1 MDGGSRRFT
10 PPPAPSPSGSL
21 CDPANQDTEPRSGS
35 VGEGDVI
42 YPVRKSEGRAPAF
55 LGVERS
61 LTGRRWRAR
70 EAEVGLVE
78 ALRRRFQ
85 LPEIAARLLAGRG
98 VTLEDAPNF
107 LEPTLKALFP
117 DPSSF
122 ADMDEAARVI
132 EDAIVAGRSCA
143 VLADY
148 DVDGG
153 SSAAQLVRYFRA
165 RGRELKIYVPD
176 RMKEGYGPSALAFE
190 RLKADGVELVITV
203 DCGAAAEGPLNAAAE
218 LGLDVIVLDHHL
230 MAGPPPKAR
239 AVVNPNRLDCKSG
252 QGDLTAAGV
261 VLVTLAAVNR
271 EARRR
276 GSIGANNLP
285 DLMHM
290 LDLAA
295 IGTVCDVA
303 PLTGFNRA
311 IVAQGLKVLRNGN
324 NLGLVALAES
334 AGRPIGKGG
343 GLATVYDFGF
353 ILGPRI
359 NAGGRVGDA
368 SLATRLLSTEDPA
381 EARELA
387 AMLEDLNAERRAR
400 EAEMLAEAET
410 AALAE
415 AELRAVVIV
424 GSHRWHPG
432 VIGIAAG
439 RLKDRLMKPTIVL
452 GGVGEHEPA
461 KGSGRST
468 PGVNLGAAIAAA
480 KNAGLLIN
488 GGGHAM
494 AAGLTVEW
502 GKVEELKDFLSEA
515 LAGEIASAAGE
526 ARALSIDA
534 AGAISALDLKLIDA
548 LDRIGPY
555 GQGHPEPVFALPD
568 VRVSFAKLVKDEHVR
583 FTLEDS
589 RGARIGGIA
598 FRAMQSALGEAL
610 LKREGIF
617 HAAVRVKRNE
627 WNGNVRAEVEIVDL
641 AAAH

>member
-1 MDGGSRRFT
+1 MSASAAKL
-10 PPPAPSPSGSL
+10 PA
-21 CDPANQDTEPRSGS
+21 
-35 VGEGDVI
+35 GENA
-42 YPVRKSEGRAPAF
+42 SAF

-61 LTGRRWRAR
+61 LTGRRWRTRDADL
-70 EAEVGLVE
+70 GTVE
-78 ALRRRFQ
+78 AFRRKFG
-85 LPEIAARLLAGRG
+85 LPEIAARLMAARG
-98 VTLEDAPNF
+98 VPLESGQTF

-122 ADMDEAARVI
+122 SDMDVAAVLI
-132 EDAIVAGRSCA
+132 EDAIASGKPAA

-176 RMKEGYGPSALAFE
+176 RMKEGYGPSTLAFE
-190 RLKADGVELVITV
+190 RLKAHGVQLVITV
-203 DCGAAAEGPLNAAAE
+203 DCGAAAEEPLNAAAD

-230 MAGPPPKAR
+230 MAGLPPKAA
-239 AVVNPNRLDCKSG
+239 AVVNPNRLDDRSG
-252 QGDLTAAGV
+252 QGHLTAAGV

-271 EARRR
+271 EARKR
-276 GSIGANNLP
+276 GSIGSNNLP
-285 DLMHM
+285 DLIQM

-311 IVAQGLKVLRNGN
+311 IVSQGLKILRNGKN
-324 NLGLVALAES
+324 IGLVALAES
-334 AGRPIGKGG
+334 AGRKGG
-343 GLATVYDFGF
+343 ASVYDFGF

-368 SLATRLLSTEDPA
+368 SLATKLLSTEDPE

-387 AMLEDLNAERRAR
+387 ATLEALNQERRAR
-400 EAEMLAEAET
+400 EAEMLADAET
-410 AALAE
+410 EALAE
-415 AELRAVVIV
+415 AEKRNVVIV

-452 GGVGEHEPA
+452 GGTSENEPA

-468 PGVNLGAAIAAA
+468 PGVNLGAAVAAA
-480 KNAGLLIN
+480 KQAGLLIN
-488 GGGHAM
+488 GGGHAA

-502 GKVEELKDFLSEA
+502 DKVEALKDFLSEA
-515 LAGEIASAAGE
+515 LNDEIANAAGE
-526 ARALSIDA
+526 ARALSVDA
-534 AGAISALDLKLIDA
+534 IAGVGALDLGLIEA

-555 GQGHPEPVFALPD
+555 GQGHPEPLFALPD
-568 VRVSFAKLVKDEHVR
+568 VRVSFSKLVKDEHVR
-583 FTLEDS
+583 FTLEDV
-589 RGARIGGIA
+589 RGARISGIA
-598 FRAMQSALGEAL
+598 FRAMKNPIGEAL
-610 LKREGIF
+610 MKREGAF
-617 HAAVRVKRNE
+617 HAAVRIKRNE
-627 WNGNVRAEVEIVDL
+627 WNGNVSTEVEIVDL
-641 AAAH
+641 AIAGA

>member
-1 MDGGSRRFT
+1 MSAALKFERG
-10 PPPAPSPSGSL
+10 A
-21 CDPANQDTEPRSGS
+21 
-35 VGEGDVI
+35 
-42 YPVRKSEGRAPAF
+42 AF

-61 LTGRRWRAR
+61 LTGRRWQTR
-70 EAEVGLVE
+70 EADLSLVE
-78 ALRRRFQ
+78 AFRRKFS
-85 LPEIAARLLAGRG
+85 LPEVAARLLAARG
-98 VTLEDAPNF
+98 IALEGAEHF

-122 ADMDEAARVI
+122 TDMDEAARVI

-153 SSAAQLVRYFRA
+153 SSGAQLVRYFRA

-176 RMKEGYGPSALAFE
+176 RMTEGYGPSVIAFE
-190 RLKADGVELVITV
+190 RLKAAGVELVITV
-203 DCGAAAEGPLNAAAE
+203 DCGAAAEGPLNAAAD
-218 LGLDVIVLDHHL
+218 LGLDVVVLDHHL
-230 MAGPPPKAR
+230 MHHEPPKAR
-239 AVVNPNRLDCKSG
+239 AVVNPNRMDCTSG

-261 VLVTLAAVNR
+261 VLVTMAAINR

-276 GSIGANNLP
+276 GSIGSNNLP
-285 DLMHM
+285 DLMQM

-311 IVAQGLKVLRNGN
+311 IVAQGLKILRNGTN
-324 NLGLVALAES
+324 IGLAALAEN
-334 AGRPIGKGG
+334 AGRKGQ
-343 GLATVYDFGF
+343 ATVYDFGF
-353 ILGPRI
+353 VLGPRI

-368 SLATRLLSTEDPA
+368 SLATRLLSTEDVD

-387 AMLEDLNAERRAR
+387 ATLEALNQERRAR

-415 AELRAVVIV
+415 AEKRAVVIV
-424 GSHRWHPG
+424 GSHNWHPG

-452 GGVGEHEPA
+452 GGVTEHEPA

-468 PGVNLGAAIAAA
+468 PGVNLGAAVAAA
-480 KNAGLLIN
+480 KEAGLLIN
-488 GGGHAM
+488 GGGHAA

-502 GKVEELKDFLSEA
+502 DRVEALRDFLSER
-515 LAGEIASAAGE
+515 LAPEIAAAEGE
-526 ARALSIDA
+526 ARALTIDA
-534 AGAISALDLKLIDA
+534 TGAVGSVNVGLIEALEK
-548 LDRIGPY
+548 IGPY

-568 VRVSFAKLVKDEHVR
+568 VRVSFAKLVKEEHVR
-583 FTLEDS
+583 FTLEDA
-589 RGARIGGIA
+589 RGARVGGIA
-598 FRAMQSALGEAL
+598 FRAMKSPLGEAMM
-610 LKREGIF
+610 KKDQTY
-617 HAAVRVKRNE
+617 HAAVRVKKNE
-627 WNGNVRAEVEIVDL
+627 WNDTVRAEVEIVDL
-641 AAAH
+641 AVSKG

>member
-1 MDGGSRRFT
+1 MAT
-10 PPPAPSPSGSL
+10 AAIKL
-21 CDPANQDTEPRSGS
+21 ETET
-35 VGEGDVI
+35 
-42 YPVRKSEGRAPAF
+42 AF

-61 LTGRRWRAR
+61 LTGRKWRAR
-70 EAEVGLVE
+70 SADLGLTEAF
-78 ALRRRFQ
+78 RRRFG
-85 LPEIAARLLAGRG
+85 LPEIAARLMAARG
-98 VTLEDAPNF
+98 VSMDDAEAF
-107 LEPTLKALFP
+107 LTPTLKTHFP

-122 ADMDEAARVI
+122 QDMDEAARVI
-132 EDAIVAGRSCA
+132 EDAIVSGRSCA

-165 RGRELKIYVPD
+165 RERSLQIYVPD
-176 RMKEGYGPSALAFE
+176 RMREGYGPSVLAFE
-190 RLKADGVELVITV
+190 RLKAAGVELVITV
-203 DCGAAAEGPLNAAAE
+203 DCGAAAEGPLNAAAD

-239 AVVNPNRLDCKSG
+239 AVVNPNRLDDRSG
-252 QGDLTAAGV
+252 QGHLTAAGV

-276 GSIGANNLP
+276 GSLGSNNLP
-285 DLMHM
+285 DLIQM

-311 IVAQGLKVLRNGN
+311 IVSQGLKILRNGKN
-324 NLGLVALAES
+324 IGMTALAEN
-334 AGRPIGKGG
+334 AGRRGQ
-343 GLATVYDFGF
+343 ASVYDFGF

-368 SLATRLLSTEDPA
+368 SLATKLLSTEDA
-381 EARELA
+381 EEARELA
-387 AMLEDLNAERRAR
+387 ATLEALNQERRAR
-400 EAEMLAEAET
+400 EAEMLADAESE
-410 AALAE
+410 ALAE
-415 AELRAVVIV
+415 AEKRAIVIV
-424 GSHRWHPG
+424 GSHLWHPG

-452 GGVGEHEPA
+452 GGVSEHEPA

-468 PGVNLGAAIAAA
+468 PGVNLGRAVAEA
-480 KNAGLLIN
+480 KAAGLLIN
-488 GGGHAM
+488 GGGHAA
-494 AAGLTVEW
+494 AAGLTIEWDRVEA
-502 GKVEELKDFLSEA
+502 LKDFLSEK
-515 LAGEIASAAGE
+515 LEPEIAAAAGE

-534 AGAISALDLKLIDA
+534 AGAVGALDLGLIDA

-555 GQGHPEPVFALPD
+555 GQGHPEPMFALPD
-568 VRVSFAKLVKDEHVR
+568 VRVCFAKLVKEEHIR

-598 FRAMQSALGEAL
+598 FRALKSPLGEAL
-610 LKREGIF
+610 MKKDAVY
-617 HAAVRVKRNE
+617 HAAVRVKKNE
-627 WNGNVRAEVEIVDL
+627 WNDTVKAEVEIVDL
-641 AAAH
+641 AAAS

>member
-1 MDGGSRRFT
+1 MS
-10 PPPAPSPSGSL
+10 AAL
-21 CDPANQDTEPRSGS
+21 QLERS
-35 VGEGDVI
+35 
-42 YPVRKSEGRAPAF
+42 AAF

-61 LTGRRWRAR
+61 LTGRRWRTRDADL
-70 EAEVGLVE
+70 ALVE
-78 ALRRRFQ
+78 AFRRRFS
-85 LPEIAARLLAGRG
+85 LPEIAARLLAARG
-98 VTLEDAPNF
+98 VALEGAETF

-132 EDAIVAGRSCA
+132 EDAIVSGRSCA

-153 SSAAQLVRYFRA
+153 SSGAQLVRYFRA

-176 RMKEGYGPSALAFE
+176 RMKEGYGPSVVAFE
-190 RLKADGVELVITV
+190 RLKAEGVELVITV
-203 DCGAAAEGPLNAAAE
+203 DCGAAAEGPLNAAAD
-218 LGLDVIVLDHHL
+218 LGLDVVVLDHHL
-230 MAGPPPKAR
+230 MQHEPPKAR
-239 AVVNPNRLDCKSG
+239 AVVNPNRMDCRSG
-252 QGDLTAAGV
+252 QGHLTAAGV

-276 GSIGANNLP
+276 GSIGSNNLP
-285 DLMHM
+285 DLIQM

-311 IVAQGLKVLRNGN
+311 IVSQGLKILRNGKN
-324 NLGLVALAES
+324 IGLAALAEN
-334 AGRPIGKGG
+334 AGRKGQ
-343 GLATVYDFGF
+343 ATVYDFGF

-368 SLATRLLSTEDPA
+368 SLATRLLSTEDID

-387 AMLEDLNAERRAR
+387 ATLEALNQERRAR

-415 AELRAVVIV
+415 AEQRAVVIV

-452 GGVGEHEPA
+452 GGVSEREPA

-468 PGVNLGAAIAAA
+468 PGVNLGAAVAAA
-480 KNAGLLIN
+480 KEAGLLIN
-488 GGGHAM
+488 GGGHAA

-502 GKVEELKDFLSEA
+502 ERVEELKDFLSER
-515 LAGEIASAAGE
+515 LAPELNAAAGE

-534 AGAISALDLKLIDA
+534 AGAVGAIDLGLIEA

-568 VRVSFAKLVKDEHVR
+568 VRVSFAKLVKEEHVR
-583 FTLEDS
+583 FTLEDA

-598 FRAMQSALGEAL
+598 FRAMKSPLGEAL
-610 LKREGIF
+610 MKRDATY

-627 WNGNVRAEVEIVDL
+627 WNDTVRAEVEIVDL
-641 AAAH
+641 AASAG

>member
-1 MDGGSRRFT
+1 MAVSAAKI
-10 PPPAPSPSGSL
+10 PKIEA
-21 CDPANQDTEPRSGS
+21 A
-35 VGEGDVI
+35 
-42 YPVRKSEGRAPAF
+42 AAF

-61 LTGRRWRAR
+61 LTGRRWRTR
-70 EAEVGLVE
+70 EADLALVE
-78 ALRRRFQ
+78 AFRRRFQ
-85 LPEIAARLLAGRG
+85 LPEVAARLMAARG
-98 VTLEDAPNF
+98 VSLDDAPNF

-132 EDAIVAGRSCA
+132 EDAIVAGRPCA

-190 RLKADGVELVITV
+190 RLKEDGVELVITV

-239 AVVNPNRLDCKSG
+239 AVVNPNRLDDTSG
-252 QGDLTAAGV
+252 QGALTAAGV

-271 EARRR
+271 EARKR
-276 GSIGANNLP
+276 GSIGSNNLP
-285 DLMHM
+285 DLMQM

-311 IVAQGLKVLRNGN
+311 IVAQGLKVLRNGKN
-324 NLGLVALAES
+324 IGLVALAES
-334 AGRPIGKGG
+334 AGRKGA
-343 GLATVYDFGF
+343 ATVYDFGF

-368 SLATRLLSTEDPA
+368 SLATRLLSTEDPE

-387 AMLEDLNAERRAR
+387 ATLEALNAERRQR
-400 EAEMLAEAET
+400 EAEMLADAET

-415 AELRAVVIV
+415 AEHRNVVIV
-424 GSHRWHPG
+424 GSHLWHPG

-439 RLKDRLMKPTIVL
+439 RLKDRLMKPAIVL
-452 GGVGEHEPA
+452 GGVNENEPA

-468 PGVNLGAAIAAA
+468 PGVNLGAAVAAA
-480 KNAGLLIN
+480 KTAGLLIN
-488 GGGHAM
+488 GGGHAA

-502 GKVEELKDFLSEA
+502 DKVEALKDFLSDA

-534 AGAISALDLKLIDA
+534 AGAVGAMDLQLIDA

-568 VRVSFAKLVKDEHVR
+568 VRVSFSKLVKEEHVR
-583 FTLEDS
+583 FTLEDA

-598 FRAMQSALGEAL
+598 FRAMKSALGEAL
-610 LKREGIF
+610 LKREGTF

-641 AAAH
+641 AAAG

>member
-1 MDGGSRRFT
+1 MSAALKLETGT
-10 PPPAPSPSGSL
+10 
-21 CDPANQDTEPRSGS
+21 
-35 VGEGDVI
+35 
-42 YPVRKSEGRAPAF
+42 AF

-61 LTGRRWRAR
+61 LTGRRWRSRDADL
-70 EAEVGLVE
+70 GLVE
-78 ALRRRFQ
+78 AFRRRFS
-85 LPEIAARLLAGRG
+85 LPEIAARLLAARG
-98 VTLEDAPNF
+98 VSMESAPTF

-117 DPSSF
+117 DPSTF
-122 ADMDEAARVI
+122 QDMDEAARVI
-132 EDAIVAGRSCA
+132 EDAIVSGRSCA

-153 SSAAQLVRYFRA
+153 SSGAQLVRYFRA

-176 RMKEGYGPSALAFE
+176 RMTEGYGPSIVAFE
-190 RLKADGVELVITV
+190 RLKAAGVELVITV
-203 DCGAAAEGPLNAAAE
+203 DCGAAAEGPLNAAAD
-218 LGLDVIVLDHHL
+218 LGIDVVVLDHHL
-230 MAGPPPKAR
+230 MSGPPPKAR
-239 AVVNPNRLDCKSG
+239 AVVNPNRLDDRSG
-252 QGDLTAAGV
+252 QGHLTAAGV
-261 VLVTLAAVNR
+261 VLVAMAAINR

-276 GSIGANNLP
+276 GSIGSNNLP
-285 DLMHM
+285 DLMQM

-311 IVAQGLKVLRNGN
+311 IVAQGLKVLRNGKN
-324 NLGLVALAES
+324 IGMAALAEN
-334 AGRPIGKGG
+334 AGRKGQ
-343 GLATVYDFGF
+343 ASVYDFGF

-368 SLATRLLSTEDPA
+368 SLATRLLSTEDPD

-387 AMLEDLNAERRAR
+387 ATLEALNQERRQR

-410 AALAE
+410 NAIAE
-415 AELRAVVIV
+415 AEKHNVVIV

-452 GGVGEHEPA
+452 GGVSEHEPA

-468 PGVNLGAAIAAA
+468 PGVNLGAAVAAA
-480 KNAGLLIN
+480 KEAGLLIN
-488 GGGHAM
+488 GGGHAA

-502 GKVEELKDFLSEA
+502 GKVEALKEFLSDR
-515 LAGEIASAAGE
+515 LAGELSASAGE
-526 ARALSIDA
+526 ARALSVDA
-534 AGAISALDLKLIDA
+534 AGAIGALDLDLIDA

-555 GQGHPEPVFALPD
+555 GQGHPEPLFALPN
-568 VRVSFAKLVKDEHVR
+568 VRVSFAKLVKEDHVR
-583 FTLEDS
+583 FTLEDT

-598 FRAMQSALGEAL
+598 FRAMKSPLGEAMM
-610 LKREGIF
+610 KKDGTY
-617 HAAVRVKRNE
+617 HAAVRVKRND

-641 AAAH
+641 AEAKS

>member
-1 MDGGSRRFT
+1 MTAARK
-10 PPPAPSPSGSL
+10 L
-21 CDPANQDTEPRSGS
+21 DTG
-35 VGEGDVI
+35 
-42 YPVRKSEGRAPAF
+42 AAF

-70 EAEVGLVE
+70 EADLGLTE
-78 ALRRRFQ
+78 AFRRRFS
-85 LPEIAARLLAGRG
+85 LPEIAARLLAARG
-98 VTLEDAPNF
+98 VSLDEAEAF
-107 LEPTLKALFP
+107 LAPTLKTHFP

-122 ADMDEAARVI
+122 QDMDEAARVI
-132 EDAIVAGRSCA
+132 EDAIVSGRSCA

-190 RLKADGVELVITV
+190 RLKAEGVELVITV
-203 DCGAAAEGPLNAAAE
+203 DCGAAAEGPLNAAAD
-218 LGLDVIVLDHHL
+218 LGLDVVVLDHHL
-230 MAGPPPKAR
+230 MAGPPPRAR
-239 AVVNPNRLDCKSG
+239 AVVNPNRLDDTSG
-252 QGDLTAAGV
+252 QGHLTAAGV

-271 EARRR
+271 EARKR
-276 GSIGANNLP
+276 GSIGSNNLP
-285 DLMHM
+285 DLIQM

-311 IVAQGLKVLRNGN
+311 IVAQGLKILRNGKN
-324 NLGLVALAES
+324 IGMVALAEN
-334 AGRPIGKGG
+334 AGRKGQ
-343 GLATVYDFGF
+343 ATVYDFGF

-368 SLATRLLSTEDPA
+368 SLATKLLSTENEE

-387 AMLEDLNAERRAR
+387 ATLEALNQERRAR
-400 EAEMLAEAET
+400 EAEMLADAET

-415 AELRAVVIV
+415 AEKRNVVIV
-424 GSHRWHPG
+424 GSHLWHPG

-452 GGVGEHEPA
+452 GGVTEHEPA

-468 PGVNLGAAIAAA
+468 PGVNLGAAVAAA
-480 KNAGLLIN
+480 KTAGLLIN
-488 GGGHAM
+488 GGGHAA

-502 GKVEELKDFLSEA
+502 DKVEALKDFLSDY
-515 LAGEIASAAGE
+515 LAPEIAAAAGE
-526 ARALSIDA
+526 ARALSVDA
-534 AGAISALDLKLIDA
+534 AGAVGAMDLQLLDA
-548 LDRIGPY
+548 LDQIGPY

-568 VRVSFAKLVKDEHVR
+568 VRVCFAKLVKEEHVR
-583 FTLEDS
+583 FTLEDA
-589 RGARIGGIA
+589 RGARVSGIA
-598 FRAMQSALGEAL
+598 FRAMKSPIGEAL
-610 LKREGIF
+610 LKRDATY
-617 HAAVRVKRNE
+617 HAAVRIKRNE
-627 WNGNVRAEVEIVDL
+627 WNGNVKAEVEIVDL
-641 AAAH
+641 ASAS

>member
-1 MDGGSRRFT
+1 MTAAQARV
-10 PPPAPSPSGSL
+10 
-21 CDPANQDTEPRSGS
+21 S
-35 VGEGDVI
+35 VGG
-42 YPVRKSEGRAPAF
+42 GAF

-70 EAEVGLVE
+70 DADIGMVE
-78 ALRRRFQ
+78 ALRRRFA
-85 LPEIAARLLAGRG
+85 LPEIAARLLAARG
-98 VTLEDAPNF
+98 VGLEQAEAF
-107 LEPTLKALFP
+107 LTPTLKTHFP

-132 EDAIVAGRSCA
+132 EDAIVSGRSCA

-176 RMKEGYGPSALAFE
+176 RMKEGYGPSVLAFE
-190 RLKADGVELVITV
+190 RLKEQGVELVITV
-203 DCGAAAEGPLNAAAE
+203 DCGAAAEVPLNAAAD

-230 MAGPPPKAR
+230 MSGPPPKAR
-239 AVVNPNRLDCKSG
+239 AVVNPNRLDCSSG
-252 QGDLTAAGV
+252 QGHLTAAGV

-276 GSIGANNLP
+276 GSIGSNNLP
-285 DLMHM
+285 DLIQM

-311 IVAQGLKVLRNGN
+311 IVSQGLKVLRNGKN
-324 NLGLVALAES
+324 IGMAALAET
-334 AGRPIGKGG
+334 AGRLSIVQGGKPS
-343 GLATVYDFGF
+343 VYDFGF

-368 SLATRLLSTEDPA
+368 SLATRLLSTEDPD

-387 AMLEDLNAERRAR
+387 ATLEALNQERRAR
-400 EAEMLAEAET
+400 EAEMLADAET
-410 AALAE
+410 EALAE
-415 AELRAVVIV
+415 AEKRAVVIV

-452 GGVGEHEPA
+452 GGVSEHEPA

-468 PGVNLGAAIAAA
+468 PGVNLGAAVA
-480 KNAGLLIN
+480 KAKAEGLLIN
-488 GGGHAM
+488 GGGHAA

-502 GKVEELKDFLSEA
+502 DKVAALKDFLSDA
-515 LAGEIASAAGE
+515 LADELAAASGE
-526 ARALSIDA
+526 ARALSVDA
-534 AGAISALDLKLIDA
+534 AGAVGAIDLDLVDA
-548 LDRIGPY
+548 IDRIGPY

-568 VRVSFAKLVKDEHVR
+568 VRVCYAKLVKEEHVR
-583 FTLEDS
+583 FTLEDA
-589 RGARIGGIA
+589 RGARVGGIA
-598 FRAMQSALGEAL
+598 FRAMKSALGEAL
-610 LKREGIF
+610 LKREGVF

-627 WNGNVRAEVEIVDL
+627 WNGSSRAEVEIVDL
-641 AAAH
+641 AATT

>member
-1 MDGGSRRFT
+1 MAA
-10 PPPAPSPSGSL
+10 PAAKLSP
-21 CDPANQDTEPRSGS
+21 DA
-35 VGEGDVI
+35 
-42 YPVRKSEGRAPAF
+42 AF
-55 LGVERS
+55 LGVTRS

-70 EAEVGLVE
+70 SGDDGLTEAF
-78 ALRRRFQ
+78 RRRFG
-85 LPEIAARLLAGRG
+85 LPEIAARLLASRG
-98 VTLEDAPNF
+98 VSLDDAQTF

-117 DPSSF
+117 NPSDF
-122 ADMDEAARVI
+122 QDMDKAASLI
-132 EDAIVAGRSCA
+132 EDAIVSGKPTA

-218 LGLDVIVLDHHL
+218 MELDVIVLDHHL
-230 MAGPPPKAR
+230 MAHEPPKAA
-239 AVVNPNRLDCKSG
+239 AVVNPNRMDDTSG
-252 QGDLTAAGV
+252 QGHLTAAGV

-271 EARRR
+271 EARKR
-276 GSIGANNLP
+276 GSPGANHLP
-285 DLMHM
+285 DLMHT

-311 IVAQGLKVLRNGN
+311 IVAQGLKVLRNGKN
-324 NLGLVALAES
+324 IGLVALGES
-334 AGRPIGKGG
+334 AGRRG
-343 GLATVYDFGF
+343 AASVYDFGF
-353 ILGPRI
+353 VLGPRI

-368 SLATRLLSTEDPA
+368 SLATRLLSTEDA
-381 EARELA
+381 EEARELA
-387 AMLEDLNAERRAR
+387 ATLEALNAERRAR

-415 AELRAVVIV
+415 AEKRNVVIV

-452 GGVGEHEPA
+452 GGVTEHEPA

-468 PGVNLGAAIAAA
+468 PGVNLGAAVAAA
-480 KNAGLLIN
+480 KEAGLLIN
-488 GGGHAM
+488 GGGHAA

-502 GKVEELKDFLSEA
+502 DKVEALKDFLSDRLADEIQA
-515 LAGEIASAAGE
+515 SAGETW
-526 ARALSIDA
+526 ALSIDA
-534 AGAISALDLKLIDA
+534 AGAVGAMDLGLIDA
-548 LDRIGPY
+548 IDRIGPY

-568 VRVSFAKLVKDEHVR
+568 VRVSYSKLVKEEHVR
-583 FTLEDS
+583 FTLEDA

-598 FRAMQSALGEAL
+598 FRAMKSPIGEAL
-610 LKREGIF
+610 LKREGVY
-617 HAAVRVKRNE
+617 HAAVRLKRNE
-627 WNGNVRAEVEIVDL
+627 FNGNVSAEIEIVDL
-641 AAAH
+641 APAH

>member
-1 MDGGSRRFT
+1 MTKS
-10 PPPAPSPSGSL
+10 AAL
-21 CDPANQDTEPRSGS
+21 
-35 VGEGDVI
+35 
-42 YPVRKSEGRAPAF
+42 RKETTAPAF

-61 LTGRRWRAR
+61 LTGRRWRTP
-70 EAEVGLVE
+70 EVDAGLVD
-78 ALRRRFQ
+78 AFRRRFQ
-85 LPEIAARLLAGRG
+85 LPEIAARLLASRG
-98 VTLEDAPNF
+98 VSLEAAQTF

-122 ADMDEAARVI
+122 QDMDEAARVI
-132 EDAIVAGRSCA
+132 EDAIVSGRPCA

-190 RLKADGVELVITV
+190 RLKQEGVELVITV
-203 DCGAAAEGPLNAAAE
+203 DCGAAAEGPLNAAAD

-239 AVVNPNRLDCKSG
+239 AVVNPNRLDDSSG
-252 QGDLTAAGV
+252 QGHLTAAGV

-276 GSIGANNLP
+276 GSIGANSLP
-285 DLMHM
+285 DLIQT

-311 IVAQGLKVLRNGN
+311 IVAQGLRVLAAGRNI
-324 NLGLVALAES
+324 GLTALAES
-334 AGRPIGKGG
+334 AGRRG
-343 GLATVYDFGF
+343 ASVYDLGF

-368 SLATRLLSTEDPA
+368 SLATRLLSTDDPA

-387 AMLEDLNAERRAR
+387 ATLEALNAERRQR
-400 EAEMLAEAET
+400 EAEMLAEAE
-410 AALAE
+410 AVALAE
-415 AELRAVVIV
+415 AEQRSVVIV

-439 RLKDRLMKPTIVL
+439 RLKDRLMKPAIVL
-452 GGVGEHEPA
+452 GGTSEHEPA

-468 PGVNLGAAIAAA
+468 PGVNLGAAVAAA
-480 KNAGLLIN
+480 KAAGLLIN
-488 GGGHAM
+488 GGGHAA

-502 GKVEELKDFLSEA
+502 NKVDALKDFLSDA
-515 LAGEIASAAGE
+515 LAGEIAGAAGE

-534 AGAISALDLKLIDA
+534 AGAVSALDLGLIEA

-555 GQGHPEPVFALPD
+555 GQGHPDPLFALPD
-568 VRVSFAKLVKDEHVR
+568 VRVSYSKLVKDEHVR
-583 FTLEDS
+583 FTLEDA
-589 RGARIGGIA
+589 RGARVGGIA
-598 FRAMQSALGEAL
+598 FRAMKSPLGEPL
-610 LKREGIF
+610 LKREGTF
-617 HAAVRVKRNE
+617 HAAVRVKRNDF
-627 WNGNVRAEVEIVDL
+627 NGNVRAEVEIVDL
-641 AAAH
+641 AVAS

>member
-1 MDGGSRRFT
+1 MV
-10 PPPAPSPSGSL
+10 
-21 CDPANQDTEPRSGS
+21 S
-35 VGEGDVI
+35 VAA
-42 YPVRKSEGRAPAF
+42 RKYTDAAF

-70 EAEVGLVE
+70 EADLGLTE
-78 ALRRRFQ
+78 AFRRRFS
-85 LPEIAARLLAGRG
+85 LPEIAARLMAARG
-98 VTLEDAPNF
+98 VSMEEAEAF
-107 LEPTLKALFP
+107 LAPTLKTHFP

-122 ADMDEAARVI
+122 QDMDEAARVI
-132 EDAIVAGRSCA
+132 EDAIVGGRSCA

-190 RLKADGVELVITV
+190 RLKAEGVELVITV
-203 DCGAAAEGPLNAAAE
+203 DCGAAAEGPLNAAAD

-239 AVVNPNRLDCKSG
+239 AVVNPNRLDDTSG
-252 QGDLTAAGV
+252 QGHLTAAGV
-261 VLVTLAAVNR
+261 VLVALAAVNR
-271 EARRR
+271 EARKR
-276 GSIGANNLP
+276 GSIGSNNLP
-285 DLMHM
+285 DLIQM

-311 IVAQGLKVLRNGN
+311 IVAQGLKILRNGKN
-324 NLGLVALAES
+324 IGMVALAEN
-334 AGRPIGKGG
+334 AGRKGE
-343 GLATVYDFGF
+343 ATVYDFGF

-368 SLATRLLSTEDPA
+368 SLATKLLSTENEE

-387 AMLEDLNAERRAR
+387 ATLEALNQERRAR
-400 EAEMLAEAET
+400 EAEMLADAET
-410 AALAE
+410 VALAE
-415 AELRAVVIV
+415 AEKRNVVIV
-424 GSHRWHPG
+424 GSHQWHPG

-452 GGVGEHEPA
+452 GGVSEHEPA

-468 PGVNLGAAIAAA
+468 PGVNLGAAVAAA

-488 GGGHAM
+488 GGGHTA

-502 GKVEELKDFLSEA
+502 DKVEALKDFLSDY
-515 LAGEIASAAGE
+515 LAPEIAAAAGE

-534 AGAISALDLKLIDA
+534 AGAVSAMDLQLLDA
-548 LDRIGPY
+548 LEQIGPY

-568 VRVSFAKLVKDEHVR
+568 VRVCFAKLVKEEHVR
-583 FTLEDS
+583 FTLEDA
-589 RGARIGGIA
+589 RGARVSGIA
-598 FRAMQSALGEAL
+598 FRAMKSPLGEAL
-610 LKREGIF
+610 MKRDATY
-617 HAAVRVKRNE
+617 HAAVRIKRNE
-627 WNGNVRAEVEIVDL
+627 WNGNVKAEVEIVDL
-641 AAAH
+641 ASAT

>member
-1 MDGGSRRFT
+1 MASAAAAAIR
-10 PPPAPSPSGSL
+10 
-21 CDPANQDTEPRSGS
+21 
-35 VGEGDVI
+35 EG
-42 YPVRKSEGRAPAF
+42 AF

-61 LTGRRWRAR
+61 LTGRRWRTR
-70 EAEVGLVE
+70 EAELGLVE
-78 ALRRRFQ
+78 AFRRRFS
-85 LPEIAARLLAGRG
+85 LPEIAARLLAARG
-98 VTLEDAPNF
+98 VPLDEGEAF
-107 LEPTLKALFP
+107 LTPTLKTHFP

-132 EDAIVAGRSCA
+132 EDAIVAGRPCA

-176 RMKEGYGPSALAFE
+176 RMKEGYGPSVLAFE

-203 DCGAAAEGPLNAAAE
+203 DCGAAAEAPLNAAAG
-218 LGLDVIVLDHHL
+218 LGLDVVVLDHHL
-230 MAGPPPKAR
+230 MSGPPPRAR
-239 AVVNPNRLDCKSG
+239 AVVNPNRLDDTSG
-252 QGDLTAAGV
+252 QGHLTAAGV

-276 GSIGANNLP
+276 GSPGANHLP
-285 DLMHM
+285 DLIQM

-311 IVAQGLKVLRNGN
+311 IVSQGLKVLRNGKN
-324 NLGLVALAES
+324 IGLTALAES
-334 AGRPIGKGG
+334 AGRKGVP
-343 GLATVYDFGF
+343 TVYDFGF

-368 SLATRLLSTEDPA
+368 SLATRLLSTEDTE
-381 EARELA
+381 EAHELA
-387 AMLEDLNAERRAR
+387 ATLEALNQERRQR
-400 EAEMLAEAET
+400 EAEMLADAET

-415 AELRAVVIV
+415 AEKRAVVIV

-439 RLKDRLMKPTIVL
+439 RLKDRLLKPTIVL
-452 GGVGEHEPA
+452 GGVSEHEPA

-468 PGVNLGAAIAAA
+468 PGVNLGAAVAAA
-480 KNAGLLIN
+480 KEAGLLIN
-488 GGGHAM
+488 GGGHAA

-502 GKVEELKDFLSEA
+502 DRVEALKDFLSERLEGE
-515 LAGEIASAAGE
+515 LAAAAGE
-526 ARALSIDA
+526 ARALTIDA
-534 AGAISALDLKLIDA
+534 VGGVGAIDVALVDA
-548 LDRIGPY
+548 VERIGPY
-555 GQGHPEPVFALPD
+555 GQGHPEPVFALSD
-568 VRVSFAKLVKDEHVR
+568 VRIAFAKLVKEDHVR
-583 FTLEDS
+583 FTLEDA
-589 RGARIGGIA
+589 RGARVGGIA
-598 FRAMQSALGEAL
+598 FRAMKSALGEAL
-610 LKREGIF
+610 MKREGTF

-627 WNGNVRAEVEIVDL
+627 WNDTVRAEVEIVDL
-641 AAAH
+641 AEARG

>member
-1 MDGGSRRFT
+1 MS
-10 PPPAPSPSGSL
+10 A
-21 CDPANQDTEPRSGS
+21 A
-35 VGEGDVI
+35 
-42 YPVRKSEGRAPAF
+42 RKFEDAGAF

-61 LTGRRWRAR
+61 ITGRRWRTR
-70 EAEVGLVE
+70 EADLALVE
-78 ALRRRFQ
+78 AFRRRFS
-85 LPEIAARLLAGRG
+85 LPEIAARLMAVRG
-98 VTLEDAPNF
+98 VSLDDAEAF
-107 LEPTLKALFP
+107 LFPTLRTHFP

-132 EDAIVAGRSCA
+132 EDAIVSGRSCA

-153 SSAAQLVRYFRA
+153 SSGAQLVRYFRA

-176 RMKEGYGPSALAFE
+176 RMKEGYGPSVLAFE
-190 RLKADGVELVITV
+190 RLKAEGVELVITV
-203 DCGAAAEGPLNAAAE
+203 DCGAAAEGPLNAAAD
-218 LGLDVIVLDHHL
+218 LGIDVVVLDHHL
-230 MAGPPPKAR
+230 MAGPPPRAR
-239 AVVNPNRLDCKSG
+239 AVVNPNRLDDTSD
-252 QGDLTAAGV
+252 QGHLTAAGV

-276 GSIGANNLP
+276 GSPGSNHLP
-285 DLMHM
+285 DLMQM

-311 IVAQGLKVLRNGN
+311 IVSQGLKVLRNGKN
-324 NLGLVALAES
+324 IGMVALAEN
-334 AGRPIGKGG
+334 AGRRGS
-343 GLATVYDFGF
+343 ATVYDFGF

-368 SLATRLLSTEDPA
+368 SLATRLLSTEDED

-387 AMLEDLNAERRAR
+387 ATLEALNAERRQR

-410 AALAE
+410 AAIAE
-415 AELRAVVIV
+415 AERRAVVIV

-439 RLKDRLMKPTIVL
+439 RLKDRLHKPTIVL
-452 GGVGEHEPA
+452 GGVTEDEPA

-468 PGVNLGAAIAAA
+468 PGVNLGAAVAAA
-480 KNAGLLIN
+480 KEAGLLIN
-488 GGGHAM
+488 GGGHAA

-502 GKVEELKDFLSEA
+502 DKVDALKAFLSERLEPE
-515 LAGEIASAAGE
+515 LAAAAGE
-526 ARALSIDA
+526 ARTLTVDA
-534 AGAISALDLKLIDA
+534 VGGVGAVDVGLIDA

-555 GQGHPEPVFALPD
+555 GQGHPEPVFALTD
-568 VRVSFAKLVKDEHVR
+568 VRVAFAKLVKEDHVR

-589 RGARIGGIA
+589 RGARVGGIA
-598 FRAMQSALGEAL
+598 FRAMKSPLGEAL
-610 LKREGIF
+610 MKKDALY
-617 HAAVRVKRNE
+617 HAAVRVKKNE
-627 WNGNVRAEVEIVDL
+627 WNDSIRAEVEIVDL
-641 AAAH
+641 AEARLG